1 MAPVPTLERPE
12 PRSAREDND
21 SLIELTDPDEIEL
34 EGGRMSFLEHLD
46 ELRKRLIGCLIALAI
61 GCVLSFIVLD
71 TYIVPFIMVPME
83 RMLPQGGTLITTEPT
98 EYFMLWL
105 KMGFFGGLLIA
116 MPVMLYQV
124 WLFVAP
130 GLYSHEK
137 RFAIPF
143 VVFASI
149 FFFGGAAFSHYV
161 AFPVT
166 WGFFIQFNPSFV
178 QFLPKIGSAFSLYVK
193 MALACGAVFQ
203 MPILVFALARMG
215 VVSAKFMLRNFKYA
229 VLIIAIAGAVLSPGG
244 DIASQMILSGPML
257 VLYVISIGVA
267 WVFQKRKPAAS

>member
-12 PRSAREDND
+12 PPSAREDED

-46 ELRKRLIGCLIALAI
+46 ELRKRLIACLIALAI
-61 GCVLSFIVLD
+61 GCVLSFLVLD
-71 TYIVPFIMVPME
+71 AYIVPFIMVPME
-83 RMLPQGGTLITTEPT
+83 KMLPQGGTLITTEPT

-105 KMGFFGGLLIA
+105 KMGFFGGLLMA
-116 MPVMLYQV
+116 MPVMLYQM

-166 WGFFIQFNPSFV
+166 WGFFIMFNPSFV

-215 VVSAKFMLRNFKYA
+215 VVSARFMLRNFKYA
-229 VLIIAIAGAVLSPGG
+229 TLIIAIAGAVLSPGG
-244 DIASQMILSGPML
+244 DIASQMILAGPML

-267 WVFQKRKPAAS
+267 WVFQKRKPSAA